1 MVLLAERAL
10 RNPDFVQTSLD
21 TASKPKVA
29 EVFKKQFLSPGSKER
44 QQGRER
50 EKERERAV
58 VANLWCMY
66 RRPRRARMLVFRL
79 ITIPPLNAWVLMPVS
94 LPSIMSESTSC
105 DAYVFRA

>member
-1 MVLLAERAL
+1 MNPGLGPMVLLAERAL

-29 EVFKKQFLSPGSKER
+29 EAFKKKFLSPGSKER

-50 EKERERAV
+50 ERERERERAA

-66 RRPRRARMLVFRL
+66 RRPTVDSKNPA
-79 ITIPPLNAWVLMPVS
+79 
-94 LPSIMSESTSC
+94 
-105 DAYVFRA
+105 